1 MSAEDPEIEALTN
14 RVLAQVFATAEANQ
28 EKFDLELLRLLGL
41 LCVQFNFI
49 EADFK
54 YLLIV
59 LREDDLPLREA
70 RKFALKVKWFSQ
82 LLDEV
87 KKRFPKKFPDP
98 AIVKEFKEIV
108 QEADRLREE
117 RNLMLHSV
125 WHTTS
130 DAKRPF
136 VRIKEDADDPEVDF
150 DIPTVEKLVDRM
162 IELRDHAFDFFCNN
176 VPGYDNLLARLHDS
190 KPPIVSTK
198 PAKESSAGSCS
209 QS

>member
-108 QEADRLREE
+108 QEADRLPVPRQKTVHCK
-117 RNLMLHSV
+117 RVTKVMNARAPLPTR
-125 WHTTS
+125 TT
-130 DAKRPF
+130 DTEF
-136 VRIKEDADDPEVDF
+136 TNDF
-150 DIPTVEKLVDRM
+150 EK
-162 IELRDHAFDFFCNN
+162 
-176 VPGYDNLLARLHDS
+176 
-190 KPPIVSTK
+190 
-198 PAKESSAGSCS
+198 GSGKC
-209 QS
+209 